1 MTPEPPS
8 ALQYVLSSLKRASD
22 NAYSWS
28 VTPTEAGV
36 LVAEVERLR
45 RENADLRASVAGWLS
60 QHKVDQDRAR
70 DAGITFLAVSNILND
85 YIREDD
91 DGAVEVSFGR
101 TVERIRELALGAA
114 KRLQPLPKSSDD
126 V

>member
-45 RENADLRASVAGWLS
+45 RENADLRTSIADGLA
-60 QHKVDQDRAR
+60 QHKVPDEKASDEKAS
-70 DAGITFLAVSNILND
+70 DAV
-85 YIREDD
+85 
-91 DGAVEVSFGR
+91 
-101 TVERIRELALGAA
+101 
-114 KRLQPLPKSSDD
+114 
-126 V
+126 